1 MSANY
6 ILNNPA
12 WLGKIPSHWDH
23 KKIGALFTER
33 KVKVSDKE
41 YPPLSVTKIGVVPQL
56 DTAVKTDA
64 GDNRKLVRIGDFV
77 INSRSDRKGSC
88 GVSELDGSVSLINIV
103 LTPRSQWNSG
113 YVHYLLRS
121 QPFSEEYYRNGRGIV
136 ADLWTTRYNEMK
148 SILLPVPP
156 RPEQDQIVRFL
167 DWKVASINKLINIKR
182 KEIDLLKMQRQRKL
196 SGIITHGLKPGV
208 PMKETGI
215 RWIGSIPAHWNC
227 VSLKRCAKVKSGI
240 TLGKKYPDNSNLIEV
255 PYLRVANVQNGHVDL
270 VTIATLRVTSQ
281 EAQQYQLP
289 VGCVLMTE
297 GGDRDKL
304 GRGCVW
310 NGEIKNC
317 IHQNHIFAV
326 TVNDKL
332 LQNKWLEYVSASD
345 VGRTYFDV
353 TAIRTT
359 NLACT
364 NASKVLAFPIPL
376 PPRDEQEM
384 ISNELYKI
392 LADFDRVQNAL
403 KSQIELLHE
412 LKNKFIA
419 DAVTGKIDVRG
430 IEIPEYEFV
439 QENIDTENDENMEGV
454 ESETYEE

>member
-1 MSANY
+1 
-6 ILNNPA
+6 
-12 WLGKIPSHWDH
+12 
-23 KKIGALFTER
+23 
-33 KVKVSDKE
+33 
-41 YPPLSVTKIGVVPQL
+41 
-56 DTAVKTDA
+56 
-64 GDNRKLVRIGDFV
+64 
-77 INSRSDRKGSC
+77 
-88 GVSELDGSVSLINIV
+88 
-103 LTPRSQWNSG
+103 
-113 YVHYLLRS
+113 
-121 QPFSEEYYRNGRGIV
+121 
-136 ADLWTTRYNEMK
+136 
-148 SILLPVPP
+148 
-156 RPEQDQIVRFL
+156 
-167 DWKVASINKLINIKR
+167 
-182 KEIDLLKMQRQRKL
+182 
-196 SGIITHGLKPGV
+196 
-208 PMKETGI
+208 
-215 RWIGSIPAHWNC
+215 
-227 VSLKRCAKVKSGI
+227 
-240 TLGKKYPDNSNLIEV
+240 
-255 PYLRVANVQNGHVDL
+255 
-270 VTIATLRVTSQ
+270 
-281 EAQQYQLP
+281 
-289 VGCVLMTE
+289 MTE

-392 LADFDRVQNAL
+392 LTDFDRVQNAL
-403 KSQIELLHE
+403 ESQIELLHE

-419 DAVTGKIDVRG
+419 DAVIGKIDVRR

-439 QENIDTENDENMEGV
+439 DEESDAEGDSEKVEEQEEVFDE
-454 ESETYEE
+454 